1 MTSAPQT
8 SPVGRTDDELARSD
22 IPAMLRYG
30 LSFTGPHRTALY
42 GDGAVG
48 AAVLLDRL
56 GIQPRAVAFLAKVV
70 RSGGVRYAAELREPV
85 PGDEAASTVRAW
97 LESAATAADGVD
109 GDEET
114 ARWLEAVA
122 ELLGLRRVYRSRVA
136 GGRGVSGGPPDHG
149 SIWASS
155 SNGVATR
162 CACAGLLRAEAR
174 ALPIRRRAPR
184 PAGLPPFCP

>member
-1 MTSAPQT
+1 MTSTSQT
-8 SPVGRTDDELARSD
+8 SPPGRTDDELAQSD

-30 LSFTGPHRTALY
+30 LSFAAPHRTALF

-85 PGDEAASTVRAW
+85 PGDDAASMVRTW
-97 LESAATAADGVD
+97 LESAATTADGVD
-109 GDEET
+109 GDEQA

-122 ELLGLRRVYRSRVA
+122 ELLGLRHVYRSRTA
-136 GGRGVSGGPPDHG
+136 G
-149 SIWASS
+149 
-155 SNGVATR
+155 
-162 CACAGLLRAEAR
+162 E
-174 ALPIRRRAPR
+174 
-184 PAGLPPFCP
+184 

>member
-8 SPVGRTDDELARSD
+8 PPPGRTDDDLAQSD

-30 LSFTGPHRTALY
+30 LSFAGPHRTALF

-70 RSGGVRYAAELREPV
+70 RSGGIRYAAELPEPV
-85 PGDEAASTVRAW
+85 PGDEAASMVRAW
-97 LESAATAADGVD
+97 LESASTAADGID

-122 ELLGLRRVYRSRVA
+122 ELLGLRHVHR
-136 GGRGVSGGPPDHG
+136 
-149 SIWASS
+149 
-155 SNGVATR
+155 
-162 CACAGLLRAEAR
+162 AR
-174 ALPIRRRAPR
+174 A
-184 PAGLPPFCP
+184 AGETSS